1 VNRSWRGGG
10 RGWHVPDLLTS
21 GFLTALVG
29 GGLVAGVP
37 LLFAS
42 LGEILAEASGVL
54 NVGLEGMMLTG
65 AFVGFVATLVTQNI
79 WIGLAA
85 GAIAGLLLSLVMVLF
100 CIRLG
105 LDQIVVGVAI
115 VLTAEGATAVL
126 HATLYGAS
134 YPRLDAAPRFPIP
147 FLSDLPVLGGS
158 LFTQPVVVYL
168 GFILVGVV
176 AWLLRQTSLGLHLR
190 AAGEQPASLD
200 AAGVDVV
207 RIRSVAEMVCGA
219 LAGLGGAYLAIVG
232 AGTFVPFVTNG
243 MGFIAIVIAMLA
255 RGRAW
260 WSVIGAFLFGMSLSL
275 TTALQ
280 LVGIDVPVDVVQMLP
295 FVSVIVVLVIFARD
309 ARLPSAL
316 GLPYLRGS
324 R

>member
-1 VNRSWRGGG
+1 M
-10 RGWHVPDLLTS
+10 PDLLTT
-21 GFLTALVG
+21 GFMTALIV

-42 LGEILAEASGVL
+42 LGEIIAESAGVL

-65 AFVGFVATLVTQNI
+65 AFVGFVATLATGDL
-79 WIGLAA
+79 WLGLAA
-85 GAIAGLLLSLVMVLF
+85 GAVAGILVSLVMVVL

-126 HATLYGAS
+126 HSTLYGDS
-134 YPRLDAAPRFPIP
+134 YPRLDAAPRFAIP

-158 LFTQPVVVYL
+158 LFSQPLPVYV
-168 GFILVGVV
+168 GFALVAIVG
-176 AWLLRQTSLGLHLR
+176 WLLHQSSVGLHLR
-190 AAGEQPASLD
+190 AAGEQPASVD
-200 AAGVDVV
+200 AAGVSVLRV
-207 RIRSVAEMVCGA
+207 RTVAELSCGA
-219 LAGLGGAYLAIVG
+219 LAGVAGAYIAIVG

-260 WSVIGAFLFGMSLSL
+260 WSVAGAFLFGMSLSL

-295 FVSVIVVLVIFARD
+295 FVSVIVVLIVFARD
-309 ARLPSAL
+309 ARLPAAL

>member
-1 VNRSWRGGG
+1 M
-10 RGWHVPDLLTS
+10 PDLLTT
-21 GFLTALVG
+21 GFLTALIG

-42 LGEILAEASGVL
+42 LGEIVAEEAGVL

-65 AFVGFVATLVTQNI
+65 AFVGFVATLTSGDL
-79 WIGLAA
+79 WIGLGA
-85 GAIAGLLLSLVMVLF
+85 GTLAGLLVSLVMVVL

-115 VLTAEGATAVL
+115 VLTAEGVTAVL
-126 HATLYGAS
+126 HASQYGDS
-134 YPRLDAAPRFPIP
+134 YPRLDAAPEFAIP
-147 FLSDLPVLGGS
+147 VLSDLPVLGGS
-158 LFTQPVVVYL
+158 LFSQPLPVYI
-168 GFILVGVV
+168 GFVLVAVIG
-176 AWLLRQTSLGLHLR
+176 WLLGQSSVGLHLR

-200 AAGVDVV
+200 AAGV
-207 RIRSVAEMVCGA
+207 SVARVRTVAELVCGA
-219 LAGLGGAYLAIVG
+219 LAGVAGAYLAIVG

-255 RGRAW
+255 RGRPW
-260 WSVIGAFLFGMSLSL
+260 WSIAGAFLFGMSLSL

-295 FVSVIVVLVIFARD
+295 FISVMVVLIIFARD
-309 ARLPSAL
+309 ARLPAAL
-316 GLPYLRGS
+316 GLPYLRGG

>member
-1 VNRSWRGGG
+1 M
-10 RGWHVPDLLTS
+10 PDILTT
-21 GFLTALVG
+21 GFLTALIS

-37 LLFAS
+37 LVFAS
-42 LGEILAEASGVL
+42 LGELIAEESGVL
-54 NVGLEGMMLTG
+54 NVGLEGMMLAG
-65 AFVGFVATLVTQNI
+65 AFVGFLAMLASGDL
-79 WIGLAA
+79 WLGLAA
-85 GAIAGLLLSLVMVLF
+85 GAGAGLLVSLVMVVF

-126 HATLYGAS
+126 HSTFFGES
-134 YPRLDAAPRFPIP
+134 YPRLDAAPTFQIP
-147 FLSDLPVLGGS
+147 FLSDIPVLGGS
-158 LFTQPVVVYL
+158 LFSQPLPVYL
-168 GFILVGVV
+168 GLILVGVV
-176 AWLLRQTSLGLHLR
+176 AWVLRKSSPGLNLR
-190 AAGEQPASLD
+190 AAGEHPAALD

-207 RIRSVAEMVCGA
+207 RVRTIAELTCGT
-219 LAGLGGAYLAIVG
+219 LAGIAGAYLAIVG
-232 AGTFVPFVTNG
+232 AGTFVPFVTHG
-243 MGFIAIVIAMLA
+243 AGFIAIVIAMLA

-260 WSVIGAFLFGMSLSL
+260 WSVVGALLFGMSLSL

-280 LVGIDVPVDVVQMLP
+280 LVGIAVPIDVVQMLP
-295 FVSVIVVLVIFARD
+295 FVSVLLVLIVFARD

>member
-1 VNRSWRGGG
+1 
-10 RGWHVPDLLTS
+10 VPDLFTS
-21 GFLTALVG
+21 GFLTALVV

-37 LLFAS
+37 LLFAG
-42 LGEILAEASGVL
+42 LGEIIAEASGVL
-54 NVGLEGMMLTG
+54 NVGLEGMMLAG
-65 AFVGFVATLVTQNI
+65 AFIGFVATLLTQNV
-79 WIGLAA
+79 WFGLAA
-85 GAIAGLLLSLVMVLF
+85 GAVAGLLLSLVMVLF

-115 VLTAEGATAVL
+115 VLTVEGATAVL
-126 HATLYGAS
+126 HATLYGES
-134 YPRLDAAPRFPIP
+134 YPRLDAAPRFAIP

-158 LFTQPVVVYL
+158 LFTQPVIVYL

-176 AWLLRQTSLGLHLR
+176 AWVLRSTSVGLHLR

>member
-1 VNRSWRGGG
+1 
-10 RGWHVPDLLTS
+10 VPDLLTT
-21 GFLTALVG
+21 GFVTALIV

-42 LGEILAEASGVL
+42 LGEIIAEASGVL

-65 AFVGFVATLVTQNI
+65 AFVGFVGTLVTHDV
-79 WIGLAA
+79 WVGLAA
-85 GAIAGLLLSLVMVLF
+85 GSIAGLLVSLVMVVF

-115 VLTAEGATAVL
+115 VLTSEGATAVL
-126 HATLYGAS
+126 HATLYGDS
-134 YPRLDAAPRFPIP
+134 YPRLDAVPRFAIP

-158 LFTQPVVVYL
+158 LFTQPLVVYL
-168 GFILVGVV
+168 GFILTGVV
-176 AWLLRQTSLGLHLR
+176 AWLLGQTSVGLHLR

-200 AAGVDVV
+200 TAGVSVV
-207 RIRSVAEMVCGA
+207 RVRTVAELTCGA
-219 LAGLGGAYLAIVG
+219 LAGVAGAYLAIVG

-260 WSVIGAFLFGMSLSL
+260 WSVVGAFLFGMSLSL

-295 FVSVIVVLVIFARD
+295 FVSVIIVLIIFARD